1 MNHSHS
7 IMVAYGHNGLRSALN
22 VAEAL
27 ESIADVQL
35 RSYDELQRPLVSEP
49 DVALCLVIDD
59 ETLEKAHQVQVRLE
73 DVPTF
78 VIDGLGELKIE
89 LNGYA
94 GRLSS
99 SPDQV
104 LNAIRQHLVSHPPN
118 HLRPSP
124 QREPKRQSRRISS
137 PFDYALARAAG
148 DAQTPQ
154 AVLIAAARQLS
165 LGPSSRSSRS
175 VSAHG
180 REECFP
186 AYLCRASNLR
196 GAEDLLGENAPPLWR
211 LFA

>member
-1 MNHSHS
+1 MNCK
-7 IMVAYGHNGLRSALN
+7 GRSFRSRTSPFALS
-22 VAEAL
+22 L
-27 ESIADVQL
+27 MMK
-35 RSYDELQRPLVSEP
+35 RSR
-49 DVALCLVIDD
+49 
-59 ETLEKAHQVQVRLE
+59 KAHQVQVRLE

-104 LNAIRQHLVSHPPN
+104 LSAIRQHLVSHPPN
-118 HLRPSP
+118 HLRPLRQS
-124 QREPKRQSRRISS
+124 EPKRPPRRISS

-165 LGPSSRSSRS
+165 LGSSGRSSRS
-175 VSAHG
+175 LSAHV
-180 REECFP
+180 REERFSG
-186 AYLCRASNLR
+186 ASMPSLKLTR
-196 GAEDLLGENAPPLWR
+196 SRSPMGENARRLWR